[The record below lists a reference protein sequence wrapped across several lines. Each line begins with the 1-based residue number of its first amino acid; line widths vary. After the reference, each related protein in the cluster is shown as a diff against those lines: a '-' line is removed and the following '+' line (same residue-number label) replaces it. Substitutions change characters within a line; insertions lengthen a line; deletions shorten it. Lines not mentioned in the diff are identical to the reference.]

1 MLKELHVRNY
11 AVIDDL
17 RIELQPGLNVLT
29 GETGAGKSLIVGALS
44 LLLGERASSEL
55 VRAGEDRALVEGVFD
70 CSRAPEL
77 VRMCEEQGIEVEGD
91 WLILRREVLRE
102 GRNRAWVNG
111 LAATAGLVRQL
122 GQSLVDLHGQH
133 EHQALLRREAQRDI
147 LDAFAGA
154 TDAAHRTG
162 EAHSRLVGLRARIA
176 ETRAEAK
183 ATRERADFLAFRAL
197 EIESAGLVPREDET
211 ATLEA
216 RRLEHSE
223 ELIELSA
230 ALHSA
235 VYGDDGALVEGLG
248 SLSRKVDDLVRI
260 DPTAAE
266 IEALYSDSRT
276 ALQELGR
283 RLSTYRDAVEHD
295 PQRLAELRER
305 LDLIHHLKHKYGD
318 TVEEVLAAGRTARE
332 ELDRADR
339 SVLDLDALALEEARA
354 IEELAREAEN
364 LSALRKA
371 SADRLESEVTGLLDE
386 LGMAGGRFC
395 VRLEELAE
403 LGSHG
408 AERVEFQVSLNPG
421 FPPGPLA
428 RVASG
433 GELSR
438 VMLALKTVLAE
449 VDGVPSL
456 VFDEIDSGVGGRVAQ
471 RVAERLAMVAG
482 NHQVF
487 AITHLPQIAS
497 RASVHLYVE
506 KIQEEGLASAR
517 VRTLEGE
524 ERVEELARM
533 LGGDPDRETSLRH
546 AAELLS
552 E

>member
-1 MLKELHVRNY
+1 
-11 AVIDDL
+11 
-17 RIELQPGLNVLT
+17 
-29 GETGAGKSLIVGALS
+29 
-44 LLLGERASSEL
+44 
-55 VRAGEDRALVEGVFD
+55 
-70 CSRAPEL
+70 
-77 VRMCEEQGIEVEGD
+77 
-91 WLILRREVLRE
+91 
-102 GRNRAWVNG
+102 
-111 LAATAGLVRQL
+111 
-122 GQSLVDLHGQH
+122 
-133 EHQALLRREAQRDI
+133 
-147 LDAFAGA
+147 
-154 TDAAHRTG
+154 
-162 EAHSRLVGLRARIA
+162 
-176 ETRAEAK
+176 
-183 ATRERADFLAFRAL
+183 
-197 EIESAGLVPREDET
+197 
-211 ATLEA
+211 
-216 RRLEHSE
+216 
-223 ELIELSA
+223 
-230 ALHSA
+230 
-235 VYGDDGALVEGLG
+235 
-248 SLSRKVDDLVRI
+248 
-260 DPTAAE
+260 
-266 IEALYSDSRT
+266 
-276 ALQELGR
+276 
-283 RLSTYRDAVEHD
+283 RDAVEHD

-438 VMLALKTVLAE
+438 VKLALKTVLAE